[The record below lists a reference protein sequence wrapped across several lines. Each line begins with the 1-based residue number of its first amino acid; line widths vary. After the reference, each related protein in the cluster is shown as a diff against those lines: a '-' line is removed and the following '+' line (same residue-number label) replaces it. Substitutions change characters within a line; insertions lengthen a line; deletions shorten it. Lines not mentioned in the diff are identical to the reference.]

1 MRETLLFI
9 MHFVMLGFTIAML
22 VVVVPEKISILK
34 EEHQF
39 ENICEY
45 KYNFD
50 NCYLDY
56 SNDYIKVFKTDK
68 GYVIEEN

>member
-1 MRETLLFI
+1 MREILLFI

-34 EEHQF
+34 EEHQS

-45 KYNFD
+45 N
-50 NCYLDY
+50 N
-56 SNDYIKVFKTDK
+56 
-68 GYVIEEN
+68 